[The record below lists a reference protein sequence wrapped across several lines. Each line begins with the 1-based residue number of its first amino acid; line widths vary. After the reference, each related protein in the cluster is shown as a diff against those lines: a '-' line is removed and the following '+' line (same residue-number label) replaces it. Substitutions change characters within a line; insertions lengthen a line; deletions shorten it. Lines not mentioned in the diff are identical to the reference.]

1 MAETNSRTVK
11 MADALER
18 CVAKGFNPD
27 QFEEAI
33 EEYEELDIWQVNQSR
48 TRITFI

>member
-1 MAETNSRTVK
+1 MSETECRTVK

-18 CVAKGFNPD
+18 CLAKGFNPD

-48 TRITFI
+48 TKITFI